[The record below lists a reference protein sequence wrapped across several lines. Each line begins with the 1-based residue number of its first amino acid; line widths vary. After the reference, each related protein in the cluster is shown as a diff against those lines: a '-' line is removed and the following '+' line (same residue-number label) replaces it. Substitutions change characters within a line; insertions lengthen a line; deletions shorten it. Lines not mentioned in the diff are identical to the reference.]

1 MAANRCPKGTDCSN
15 HDEHERPTMKRH
27 TSIMLAGL
35 VIALALSGCSAQTPA
50 AVPGSPGNSASGD
63 GSAAQR
69 LAPGL
74 YDQGD
79 GTVLGYGT
87 LEWRDADGGFWAVID
102 GTRAPGDASQV
113 AAVVAGV
120 SKDDPAFTKL
130 AGKSVQI
137 DGTRVKGTSARHA
150 GPEITVT
157 LITEVSDTPAPA
169 E

>member
-1 MAANRCPKGTDCSN
+1 
-15 HDEHERPTMKRH
+15 MKRH
-27 TSIMLAGL
+27 TLILLAGL
-35 VIALALSGCSAQTPA
+35 VTALALGGCSAQTPA
-50 AVPGSPGNSASGD
+50 AVNRTPGSLATTASGD

-87 LEWRDADGGFWAVID
+87 LEWRDAEGGFWAVID
-102 GTRAPGDASQV
+102 GTRAPGDPSQV
-113 AAVVAGV
+113 AAVIAGV
-120 SKDDPAFTKL
+120 SKDDPAFAKL
-130 AGKSVQI
+130 AGKTVQI
-137 DGTRVKGTSARHA
+137 DGTRVKGSSTRHA
-150 GPEITVT
+150 GPEINVT

>member
-1 MAANRCPKGTDCSN
+1 
-15 HDEHERPTMKRH
+15 MKRH
-27 TSIMLAGL
+27 TLILLAGL
-35 VIALALSGCSAQTPA
+35 VTALALSGCSAQSPA
-50 AVPGSPGNSASGD
+50 PVDRAPGTLENTASGD
-63 GSAAQR
+63 GSAAQQ

-113 AAVVAGV
+113 AAVIVDI
-120 SKDDPAFTKL
+120 SKDDPAFAKL
-130 AGKSVQI
+130 AGKTVQI
-137 DGTRVKGTSARHA
+137 DGTRVKGQSTRHA
-150 GPEITVT
+150 GPEINVT

>member
-1 MAANRCPKGTDCSN
+1 
-15 HDEHERPTMKRH
+15 MKRH
-27 TSIMLAGL
+27 TLIPLAGL
-35 VIALALSGCSAQTPA
+35 VIALALGGCSAQSPTPVDRA
-50 AVPGSPGNSASGD
+50 PGTIESTASSD

-102 GTRAPGDASQV
+102 GTRAPGDPSQV
-113 AAVVAGV
+113 VAVVVDV
-120 SKDDPAFTKL
+120 SKDDPAFAKL
-130 AGKSVQI
+130 AGKTVQI
-137 DGTRVKGTSARHA
+137 DGTRVKGTSTRHA
-150 GPEITVT
+150 GPEINVT
-157 LITEVSDTPAPA
+157 LITEVSDTPTPA